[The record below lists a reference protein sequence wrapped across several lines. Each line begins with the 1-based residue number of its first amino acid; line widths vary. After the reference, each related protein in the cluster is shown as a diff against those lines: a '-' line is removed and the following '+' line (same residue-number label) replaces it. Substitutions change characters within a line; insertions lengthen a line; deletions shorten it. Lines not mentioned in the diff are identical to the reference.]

1 MSSARAF
8 RGTHCRYSFALIIQ
22 PFNAAYTW
30 FNSSDTLII
39 PDPVNTFP
47 NPYKGGA
54 FQQASSG
61 VTETSEIGLQFVHV
75 QVGSDLRARYQTSR
89 RMSTQATYS
98 PCMAS
103 STSPAL
109 RVL

>member
-1 MSSARAF
+1 M
-8 RGTHCRYSFALIIQ
+8 Q

-61 VTETSEIGLQFVHV
+61 VTETSEIGL
-75 QVGSDLRARYQTSR
+75 
-89 RMSTQATYS
+89 
-98 PCMAS
+98 
-103 STSPAL
+103 
-109 RVL
+109 

>member
-1 MSSARAF
+1 M
-8 RGTHCRYSFALIIQ
+8 Q

-61 VTETSEIGLQFVHV
+61 VTETSKIVLQLVHV
-75 QVGSDLRARYQTSR
+75 RVVSDLCARY
-89 RMSTQATYS
+89 
-98 PCMAS
+98 
-103 STSPAL
+103 
-109 RVL
+109 